1 MSRVVFYTHFKEK
14 LVIKSDISAP
24 EIFKAEKNKD
34 VLITIDNSDSKSFE
48 YISSNIGRFSFSTS
62 KFLLL

>member
-48 YISSNIGRFSFSTS
+48 YILGNIQHIKVS
-62 KFLLL
+62 LALED